1 LINTFERGDHNFGCD
16 CSLLDML
23 SSAVIEG
30 ISTDCVTR
38 ASEKIQAIIDEVS
51 YKSLWVQKIHLFLQV
66 IPLSFDTFE
75 T

>member
-1 LINTFERGDHNFGCD
+1 
-16 CSLLDML
+16 ML

-66 IPLSFDTFE
+66 IPLSFDTYE

>member
-1 LINTFERGDHNFGCD
+1 
-16 CSLLDML
+16 ML

-38 ASEKIQAIIDEVS
+38 VSEKIQAIIDEVS

-66 IPLSFDTFE
+66 IPLSFDIFE